1 MKIVSLKDHI
11 CTWKVEKRYGISK
24 RTLEEYRR
32 KTRETGIIH
41 GPKFWDDK
49 NNKNKKI
56 LYHPKDVEE
65 FIIQNQV
72 DSDEAA
78 KRYSKKNQDKYK
90 DKYKIKLKTD
100 TGSTIDHNKKENSIE
115 KKKEMIS

>member
-78 KRYSKKNQDKYK
+78 KRYSKKIRINIRINIRFRLKQTQDPQ
-90 DKYKIKLKTD
+90 
-100 TGSTIDHNKKENSIE
+100 
-115 KKKEMIS
+115 

>member
-32 KTRETGIIH
+32 KQGDWHYTW
-41 GPKFWDDK
+41 PKFWDDK

-78 KRYSKKNQDKYK
+78 KRYSKKS
-90 DKYKIKLKTD
+90 
-100 TGSTIDHNKKENSIE
+100 G
-115 KKKEMIS
+115 